1 MRAGRVKP
9 ESLFRTR
16 TGAAVSGAS
25 TLEPVLTITAK
36 WNTPLRVHHAIRLRA
51 GSTERLKRWMPAR
64 PTVEPMTNDTASDD
78 LRKLAKKR
86 LKAKQDFK
94 QFLGIWLGVSLL
106 LLAIWALTSYS
117 TGKLLYFWPV
127 WPIGGM
133 GVAAFFMVLD
143 AYGPGQR
150 GITEADIDAE
160 VERMQRRNGGV

>member
-1 MRAGRVKP
+1 
-9 ESLFRTR
+9 
-16 TGAAVSGAS
+16 
-25 TLEPVLTITAK
+25 
-36 WNTPLRVHHAIRLRA
+36 
-51 GSTERLKRWMPAR
+51 
-64 PTVEPMTNDTASDD
+64 MTNTTPPASASSTDD

-133 GVAAFFMVLD
+133 GVAAFFMGLE

-150 GITEADIDAE
+150 GITESDIDAE
-160 VERMQRRNGGV
+160 VERIRARNGGL